1 MSRKLFI
8 ILSVLVALSMLLV
21 ACGGSSEPVAE
32 EPAAEEQ
39 VAEEPAAEEQVAE
52 EPAAEEPVAEEPAA
66 EEPVAEE
73 PGETEGPAPSQG
85 SSDTLAAV
93 QERGIL
99 NCGVSGTLL
108 AFSYPDD
115 AGVMQG
121 FDADYCRAVAAAVL
135 GDFEAVEFRSSN
147 ATERFPILQSG
158 EIDVLIRNTTWTI
171 SRDTSLGFNF
181 APTTFYDGQG
191 MTVRKDS
198 GINTLEDM
206 DGGTV
211 CVQAGTTTEK
221 NLADVFRSRGIDYEP
236 VVFAE
241 TDQVRGAYDEGR
253 CDGWTTDKSGLV
265 ANGQL
270 LAVPEDHKILE
281 ETMSKEPLGPLVRHG
296 DDNWFDIVKWT
307 VFCTILAEDLGV
319 DSTNVDDMLG
329 SDDPQILNMLGVEG
343 DLGQAMGLN
352 NDFCYQV
359 IKQVGNYEE
368 IYNRALGPDTPYD
381 LPRGV
386 NSQWTEGGILYSPPF
401 R

>member
-1 MSRKLFI
+1 MSRKLFVV
-8 ILSVLVALSMLLV
+8 LTVLVALSMLLV
-21 ACGGSSEPVAE
+21 ACGGGTEP
-32 EPAAEEQ
+32 
-39 VAEEPAAEEQVAE
+39 VAE
-52 EPAAEEPVAEEPAA
+52 EPAAEEPVAEEPATEEPVA
-66 EEPVAEE
+66 EEPAAEEPVAEEPATEEPVAEE

-99 NCGVSGTLL
+99 NCATSSGLL
-108 AFSYPDD
+108 GFSY
-115 AGVMQG
+115 AEEGGEFEG
-121 FDADYCRAVAAAVL
+121 FDVTYCKAVAAAAL
-135 GDFEAVEFRSSN
+135 GNSEAVEIRPVN
-147 ATERFPILQSG
+147 ASERFPVLQSG
-158 EIDVLIRNTTWTI
+158 EVDVLIRNTTWTL

-191 MTVRKDS
+191 MMVRKDS
-198 GINTLEDM
+198 GITNLDGLS
-206 DGGTV
+206 GGTV
-211 CVQAGTTTEK
+211 CVNAGTTTEK

-241 TDQVRGAYDEGR
+241 AVDVVNAFGEGR
-253 CDGWTTDKSGLV
+253 CDGWTTDKSGLIG
-265 ANGQL
+265 NSQL
-270 LAVPEDHKILE
+270 LPNPADFVILD

-307 VFCTILAEDLGV
+307 VFCTIQAEELGI

-329 SDDPQILNMLGVEG
+329 SDDPKVLNTLGVEG

-359 IKQVGNYEE
+359 IKQVGNFEE
-368 IYNRALGPDTPYD
+368 IYNLHLGPDTVFNV
-381 LPRGV
+381 PRGL
-386 NSQWTEGGILYSPPF
+386 NSTWLDGGLLYSPPF